1 MPYCCKCG
9 KPVGEADVYCR
20 GCGAQQAPQAPQ
32 LSSLSPRTAAVL
44 CYIPFVGWVAS
55 IVVLASQKFRS
66 DRMVRFHA
74 FQGLYL
80 FVAWLIVRWVVGWWL
95 VRPLP
100 LFIPG
105 RHFHLDLILQ
115 LAIVGVW
122 IFMLIKVSQNQ
133 DYSLPILGE
142 LAQKS
147 VAES

>member
-1 MPYCCKCG
+1 M
-9 KPVGEADVYCR
+9 GEADVYCR
-20 GCGAQQAPQAPQ
+20 GCGSQQAPAAAQF
-32 LSSLSPRTAAVL
+32 SSVNPRTAAVL
-44 CYIPFVGWVAS
+44 CYIPFVGWIAS
-55 IVVLASQKFRS
+55 IVVLASEKFRS
-66 DRMVRFHA
+66 DRVVRFHA

-80 FVAWLIVRWVVGWWL
+80 FVAWLIVRWVV
-95 VRPLP
+95 RPLP
-100 LFIPG
+100 FFIPG

-142 LAQKS
+142 LAHKS